1 MRRVRGPKPPQRA
14 SGPNP
19 RRRATGRK
27 PPRRA
32 PGPPACV
39 LVSGG
44 VDSIVLLRETL
55 KRHRAVQP
63 LYVRAGMAWERV
75 ERRALRRLLRLLRD
89 QRPGKTAASRAHGL
103 RPLREI
109 AVPMGDVLAGHWSR
123 SGRGGPGYDD
133 GDASVFIPGRNIA
146 LFSKAATFCALE
158 RIPVLVSGILSA
170 NPFPDGSPRFLRAI
184 ERGLALGIGTRFRIA
199 TPFRTLTKDQV
210 VRKGRDLPLHLTFS
224 CISPRRGLHC
234 GDCCKCKERIDAFV
248 AAGVEDR
255 TRYARTPRTRT
266 RDARTVRKRTRDA
279 RSARK
284 RTRTRYT
291 RARST
296 SLSGGGAAVRTMT
309 RLAANSATSDT

>member
-1 MRRVRGPKPPQRA
+1 M
-14 SGPNP
+14 
-19 RRRATGRK
+19 
-27 PPRRA
+27 
-32 PGPPACV
+32 
-39 LVSGG
+39 
-44 VDSIVLLRETL
+44 
-55 KRHRAVQP
+55 QP

-75 ERRALRRLLRLLRD
+75 ERRALHRLLRLLRD
-89 QRPGKTAASRAHGL
+89 PSVGKSTAGRAAGL

-109 AVPMGDVLAGHWSR
+109 DVPMGDLLAGHWSR

-170 NPFPDGSPRFLRAI
+170 NPFPDGSLRFLRAL
-184 ERGLALGIGTRFRIA
+184 ERGLALGLGTRFRIA

-255 TRYARTPRTRT
+255 TRYARTART
-266 RDARTVRKRTRDA
+266 RDART
-279 RSARK
+279 ARK
-284 RTRTRYT
+284 RTRTRYA

-296 SLSGGGAAVRTMT
+296 SPSGGGATVRTMT

>member
-1 MRRVRGPKPPQRA
+1 MRRAGPKAR
-14 SGPNP
+14 
-19 RRRATGRK
+19 
-27 PPRRA
+27 RRA

-55 KRHRAVQP
+55 KRHRVVQP
-63 LYVRAGMAWERV
+63 LYVRAGMAWEQV
-75 ERRALRRLLRLLRD
+75 ERRALGRLLRLLRGP
-89 QRPGKTAASRAHGL
+89 RPGKSRDGTAQSL

-109 AVPMGDVLAGHWSR
+109 EVPMGDLLADHWSR

-158 RIPVLVSGILSA
+158 GIPVLVSGILSA

-184 ERGLALGIGTRFRIA
+184 ERGLALGLGARFHIA

-210 VRKGRDLPLHLTFS
+210 VRMGRDLPLHLTFS

-248 AAGVEDR
+248 AAGVPDR
-255 TRYARTPRTRT
+255 TRYAR
-266 RDARTVRKRTRDA
+266 
-279 RSARK
+279 
-284 RTRTRYT
+284 
-291 RARST
+291 ARST
-296 SLSGGGAAVRTMT
+296 SPSGGGAAARTMT
-309 RLAANSATSDT
+309 RLAANSATSDR